1 MRNVRAELRVVE
13 QHLEATLLKVA
24 HHGSA
29 SGTSSDLLATVH
41 PRYAV
46 ISVGAR
52 NVYGHPRGEV
62 LERLQQA
69 EVTTYPTD
77 EEGAVSLYLDAKPLT
92 PDVALIH

>member
-52 NVYGHPRGEV
+52 NV
-62 LERLQQA
+62 
-69 EVTTYPTD
+69 
-77 EEGAVSLYLDAKPLT
+77 
-92 PDVALIH
+92 